1 MVAVVVVLRRPLLRL
16 IQLHRIHLY
25 ECARTMNYSALGKE
39 ELNSNINSVI
49 WKDLPNKVSILDGDA
64 VAENGIM
71 PSRPGNV
78 QSSMQLNISYKD
90 SFIEHRIIMVISG
103 QRRVSIIIQCNH
115 LEQL

>member
-1 MVAVVVVLRRPLLRL
+1 M
-16 IQLHRIHLY
+16 
-25 ECARTMNYSALGKE
+25 
-39 ELNSNINSVI
+39 NSNINSVI

-103 QRRVSIIIQCNH
+103 QRRVLIIQCNH

>member
-1 MVAVVVVLRRPLLRL
+1 M
-16 IQLHRIHLY
+16 
-25 ECARTMNYSALGKE
+25 
-39 ELNSNINSVI
+39 NSNINSVI
-49 WKDLPNKVSILDGDA
+49 WKDLPNKVSILDEDA
-64 VAENGIM
+64 AAQNGILQ
-71 PSRPGNV
+71 SRPRNV